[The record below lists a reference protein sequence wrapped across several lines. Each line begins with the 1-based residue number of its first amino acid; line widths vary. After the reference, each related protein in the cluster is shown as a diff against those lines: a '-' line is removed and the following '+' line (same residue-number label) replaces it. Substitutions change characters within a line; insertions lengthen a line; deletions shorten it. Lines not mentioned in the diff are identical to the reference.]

1 MPDQYDARAADLTNR
16 IGQLRLL
23 RDAQVTD
30 SDHADT
36 FQARITALTT
46 QLLALQQN
54 APELRKLDRDIA
66 QIGDSDLVVADY
78 NVQRASPGR
87 IAVGVFVALLGVLCV
102 VLGIQSW
109 GGAGIPD
116 GFVLAAGG
124 GALAWYTAQA
134 RRYALDARDLV
145 LTRLWE
151 AQEKR
156 QGLLDLIE
164 HGPPR
169 RAATPPTDG
178 APSTTETLPAVF
190 ADASTPAGES

>member
-1 MPDQYDARAADLTNR
+1 MSDQYDARAADLTNR

-46 QLLALQQN
+46 HLLALQQN
-54 APELRKLDRDIA
+54 TPDLRQLDRDIA
-66 QIGDSDLVVADY
+66 QIGDSDLVVADD
-78 NVQRASPGR
+78 NVQRASLGR

-109 GGAGIPD
+109 GVAGI
-116 GFVLAAGG
+116 LAGLIVALGG

-134 RRYALDARDLV
+134 RRNALEARGPV
-145 LTRLWE
+145 ITRLWQ
-151 AQEKR
+151 AQQAR
-156 QGLLDLIE
+156 QYLLDLIE
-164 HGPPR
+164 HGAPR
-169 RAATPPTDG
+169 RAATPDDSTP
-178 APSTTETLPAVF
+178 APAETVLAVF
-190 ADASTPAGES
+190 ADATTQRGDRA